1 LNNTKLQTTKMDQ
14 LAHSASKKLAAAGRE
29 IRYFEYRLKKKAQQK
44 QTGKPGAASSSSSKS
59 PKPGS
64 TEMEAARPQTMNE
77 EDLQLQLAL
86 EMSKA
91 EADKSTT
98 DTVKEDLRLKMA
110 IQESL
115 KEGGSPK
122 KPEQKSSSSNKQQKA
137 AVASSGL
144 LDLGDPWSI
153 GNNSQPNNQNIAQTN
168 GQQQHN
174 GQASQAQD
182 PFASAPNSSDPWGLG
197 VPTTSKST
205 TNSVNATT
213 NNADPWGAAPQAA
226 PVQTVQNPTN
236 GFSTDPWGNSDQNQV
251 QHQQQPVQQVQQTTD
266 FDPWGNATTTQN
278 HASPT
283 NPQQTVIDPFDM
295 NSMFSATP
303 TAGVSSGDNK
313 PVEKNL
319 AKNFLGD
326 IGANLVN
333 LDSLSFTAQTQQ
345 LQPTSTN
352 LQPSVPLHNNNST
365 KSASPNV
372 FDMNLNSTNPF
383 SSSVVHSTGN
393 VFSTQQATN
402 NPFAAPPAH
411 MGPTLNQLKAKA
423 APVADFPIADFSN
436 GGFLQPTQVAAPN
449 NSSINPFQ

>member
-1 LNNTKLQTTKMDQ
+1 MDQ

-44 QTGKPGAASSSSSKS
+44 QTGKPGASSSSSKTKS
-59 PKPGS
+59 PQPGS

-115 KEGGSPK
+115 KEEGESSPR
-122 KPEQKSSSSNKQQKA
+122 KPEQKSNSSNKQQKV

-153 GNNSQPNNQNIAQTN
+153 GNNSQPNNQNIAQ
-168 GQQQHN
+168 HN
-174 GQASQAQD
+174 GQALQAQD

-205 TNSVNATT
+205 TNSVNATK
-213 NNADPWGAAPQAA
+213 NNADPWGASPQA
-226 PVQTVQNPTN
+226 PVQTVQNPTD
-236 GFSTDPWGNSDQNQV
+236 GFSTDPWGSSENGNQNKV
-251 QHQQQPVQQVQQTTD
+251 QQQHQQPVQQLQQTTD

-278 HASPT
+278 NASPA
-283 NPQQTVIDPFDM
+283 NLQQTVIDPFDM
-295 NSMFSATP
+295 NSMFSAAP
-303 TAGVSSGDNK
+303 TTGDSSENK

-352 LQPSVPLHNNNST
+352 LQPSVPVHNNNSM
-365 KSASPNV
+365 KLSASPNV

-423 APVADFPIADFSN
+423 QPVADFPIADFSN

-449 NSSINPFQ
+449 SSNMYINPFQ

>member
-1 LNNTKLQTTKMDQ
+1 V
-14 LAHSASKKLAAAGRE
+14 
-29 IRYFEYRLKKKAQQK
+29 QQ
-44 QTGKPGAASSSSSKS
+44 
-59 PKPGS
+59 
-64 TEMEAARPQTMNE
+64 
-77 EDLQLQLAL
+77 
-86 EMSKA
+86 
-91 EADKSTT
+91 
-98 DTVKEDLRLKMA
+98 
-110 IQESL
+110 
-115 KEGGSPK
+115 
-122 KPEQKSSSSNKQQKA
+122 QQ
-137 AVASSGL
+137 
-144 LDLGDPWSI
+144 
-153 GNNSQPNNQNIAQTN
+153 QQ
-168 GQQQHN
+168 QQQH
-174 GQASQAQD
+174 
-182 PFASAPNSSDPWGLG
+182 
-197 VPTTSKST
+197 
-205 TNSVNATT
+205 
-213 NNADPWGAAPQAA
+213 
-226 PVQTVQNPTN
+226 
-236 GFSTDPWGNSDQNQV
+236 
-251 QHQQQPVQQVQQTTD
+251 QQPVQQVQQTTD

-278 HASPT
+278 HALPT

-303 TAGVSSGDNK
+303 TAGVSSENK

-365 KSASPNV
+365 KLSASPNV

-423 APVADFPIADFSN
+423 QPVADFPIADFSN